1 MWLSGFFPP
10 SLTFLLRIRVLSWS
24 RVTRQIMLS
33 SCRLP
38 DYVRVSLCRIG
49 SSFHVLGGQ
58 DVAFS
63 LRVCFFRLFLECV
76 ANLPLSLLLCLV
88 LSVSLSFS
96 CSASLVLVSSSSCC
110 SRRQSSRRQLQ
121 AGIAVAVITVL
132 ISNDQNDN
140 K

>member
-76 ANLPLSLLLCLV
+76 ANLALSLSLALSRSLCL
-88 LSVSLSFS
+88 
-96 CSASLVLVSSSSCC
+96 SLVLLQCFSRLGLLFVLLFASTVFSSSASSGDCC
-110 SRRQSSRRQLQ
+110 GCHHRSHQQQLER
-121 AGIAVAVITVL
+121 
-132 ISNDQNDN
+132 
-140 K
+140 